1 MKLFANNFDRKQHSM
16 ADQKNA
22 SHPFA
27 RFPVGL
33 EALLNRPPAAI
44 DTASLRTRFAEQTVL
59 ITGAGG
65 SIGRELSWQVAQLNP
80 KNLILVDFSEFNL
93 FHLEHTLRSANIGC
107 ALSFELLDIRDS
119 LHVDALLDRT
129 SPTIVFHAAAYKHV
143 PMMERHTMAAF
154 ENNALA
160 TVNLLSTCEKQ
171 GVDQFIFI
179 STDKAVY
186 PTSVMG
192 ATKRLTEWYVRS
204 ANGSMKTKTV
214 RFGNV
219 FGSLGSAVP
228 LFAEQ
233 ISRGGPVT
241 VTHPD
246 MERFFMTVHDA
257 CSLILQTL
265 LYDIA
270 PIYTLRMNPPVRI
283 VWLVERMI
291 EMLSPNSAIDIEYIG
306 IRAGEKIHEQL
317 WAEEESTLNTPHRD
331 IIGLTGPA
339 GYSRAEL
346 DEWIGYLQ
354 HLASTRAEHTLRTAL
369 FQTDFR
375 TPVSPKEAPNTKH
388 ETQNTKQ
395 TT

>member
-1 MKLFANNFDRKQHSM
+1 M
-16 ADQKNA
+16 ADQRYA

-27 RFPVGL
+27 LFPL
-33 EALLNRPPAAI
+33 ELESLLNRPPAAI
-44 DTASLRTRFAEQTVL
+44 DKQALRSQFANQTVL

-80 KNLILVDFSEFNL
+80 KHLILVDFSEFNL
-93 FHLEHTLRSANIGC
+93 FHLEQTFRSHPVKPSV
-107 ALSFELLDIRDS
+107 SFELLDIRDTQ
-119 LHVDALLDRT
+119 HVDALLDRT
-129 SPTIVFHAAAYKHV
+129 APHVVFHAAAYKHV
-143 PMMERHTMAAF
+143 PMMERHPFAAF

-160 TVNLLSTCEKQ
+160 TVNLLSACEKH
-171 GVDQFIFI
+171 GVEQFIFI
-179 STDKAVY
+179 STDKAVN
-186 PTSVMG
+186 PTSIMG
-192 ATKRLTEWYVRS
+192 ATKRFTEWYVRS
-204 ANGSMKTKTV
+204 ANGAMKTKTV

-233 ISRGGPVT
+233 IAQGGPVT

-270 PIYTLRMNPPVRI
+270 PVYTLRMNPPVRI
-283 VWLVERMI
+283 LWLVERMI
-291 EMLSPNSAIDIEYIG
+291 EMLSPHSAIDIEFIG

-317 WAEEESTLNTPHRD
+317 WADDETTLNTPHRD

-339 GYSRAEL
+339 SYSRTEL
-346 DEWIGYLQ
+346 DEWIGYFK
-354 HLASTRAEHTLRTAL
+354 HLITTRSKSTLCKAL

-375 TPVSPKEAPNTKH
+375 TPNPKQESRNK
-388 ETQNTKQ
+388 KQ
-395 TT
+395 IT